1 MKNIFDSHSHYTDR
15 AFDVDRKELL
25 ESFSDLRGIIT
36 CASNIKDAQ
45 NAVSIS
51 EKYDFMYCAV
61 GIHPLDIKTKKAGYD
76 EIIRKLSENKKVVA
90 IGEIGLDYHYKP
102 FDKEQQ
108 ILLFEEQL
116 TLAKELNL
124 PVIVHNREA
133 NAVDFLKTHRPSGVV
148 HCFSGDVTEAKKVL
162 DFGMYL
168 GFTGVIT
175 YKNAEITRDVLR
187 YTPLDRLLI
196 ETDAPYLSPVPFR
209 GKRCESKML
218 TYVIET
224 IADIKKVSPERIAEV
239 SAENAE
245 KLFNIC

>member
-15 AFDVDRKELL
+15 AFDIDRKALL
-25 ESFSDLRGIIT
+25 ESFSDLRGVLT
-36 CASNIKDAQ
+36 CASNIKDSK
-45 NAVSIS
+45 NAVLLS
-51 EKYDFMYCAV
+51 EKYDFMCCAV
-61 GIHPLDIKTKKAGYD
+61 GIHPLDVKTKKEGYA
-76 EIIRKLSENKKVVA
+76 EILRKLSENKKVVA

-116 TLAKELNL
+116 ILANELKL

-133 NAVDFLKTHRPSGVV
+133 NAIDFLKTHRPSGVV
-148 HCFSGDVTEAKKVL
+148 HCFSGDVVEAKKVL
-162 DFGMYL
+162 ELGMYL

-175 YKNAEITRDVLR
+175 YKNAEITRDVVR

-209 GKRCESKML
+209 GKRCESNML
-218 TYVIET
+218 PYVIEM
-224 IADIKKVSPERIAEV
+224 IAQIKKVSPERIAEV

-245 KLFNIC
+245 KLFNI